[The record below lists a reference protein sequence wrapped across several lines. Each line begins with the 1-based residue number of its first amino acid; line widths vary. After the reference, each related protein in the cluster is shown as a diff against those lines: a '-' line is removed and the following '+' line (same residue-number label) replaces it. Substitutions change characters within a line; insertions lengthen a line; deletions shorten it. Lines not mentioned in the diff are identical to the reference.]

1 MRLGREIGVKDAR
14 KLLSVNKSVII
25 RMFELRFLDF
35 TELLNRAEKSE

>member
-1 MRLGREIGVKDAR
+1 MRLGREIGGEG
-14 KLLSVNKSVII
+14 LLSVNKSVII